1 MYPRIFFSRI
11 FEISNSFSIYAAMQ
25 MPVRENIRLALDSIK
40 GQKLRT
46 VLTMLIIMLGIISL
60 VGTLTAVDVLKA
72 TLTNSFTSMG
82 ANTFTIRNRETTV
95 RIGRSGKQPRR
106 YRAITYY
113 EALEFSER
121 FTYPATVSV
130 STLASMGATLKF
142 GSEKTNP
149 NIRVFGSDENYI
161 FTGGYEIAK
170 GRNFSPQEVRQ
181 GDHVV
186 ILGSEVAT
194 TLFTKKE
201 DPVGQVITVGS
212 NKYRVIGV
220 LKSKGNSAGMGG
232 DKMALLPVENVRQ
245 YFSWPNMSYTI
256 SVLAK
261 SALQLEPTIGE
272 ATGVFRIVR
281 KVPVTEEDNFEIT
294 KSDSVA
300 ATLIDNLSYV
310 TLGATLIGIITL
322 FGAAIGLMNI
332 MLVSVT
338 ERTREIGV
346 RKSLGATKSTIR
358 NQFLVEAIVICQL
371 GGLLGIILSLVV
383 GLIMSLSLDGT
394 FSMPWVWI
402 LAGIVI
408 CFVVG
413 VVAGLYPAQK
423 AARLDP
429 IEALRYE

>member
-1 MYPRIFFSRI
+1 
-11 FEISNSFSIYAAMQ
+11 
-25 MPVRENIRLALDSIK
+25 MPVRENINLALSSIK

-46 VLTMLIIMLGIISL
+46 ILTMLIIMLGITSL

-72 TLTNSFTSMG
+72 SLTNSFTSMG

-106 YRAITYY
+106 YRAITYQ
-113 EALEFSER
+113 EAIDFSER

-130 STLASMGATLKF
+130 STLASMAATIKYA
-142 GSEKTNP
+142 SEKTNP
-149 NIRVFGSDENYI
+149 NIRVFGSDANYI
-161 FTGGYEIAK
+161 YTAGYEIAK
-170 GRNFSPQEVRQ
+170 GRNFSTQEVRQ
-181 GDHVV
+181 GDHVA
-186 ILGSEVAT
+186 ILGSDVVTAI
-194 TLFTKKE
+194 FKQKE
-201 DPVGQVITVGS
+201 DPIGKVITVGS

-220 LKSKGNSAGMGG
+220 LASKGNSQGMGG
-232 DKMALLPVENVRQ
+232 DKIALLPVENVRQ
-245 YFSWPNMSYTI
+245 YFSWPNMSFTI
-256 SVLAK
+256 NVLARN
-261 SALQLEPTIGE
+261 STQLDPTIGE
-272 ATGVFRIVR
+272 ATGTFRIIR
-281 KVPVTEEDNFEIT
+281 KVQVNEDDNFEIT

-346 RKSLGATKSTIR
+346 RKSLGATRQVIR
-358 NQFLVEAIVICQL
+358 NQFLVEAVVISLL
-371 GGLLGIILSLVV
+371 GGLLGILLSLIL
-383 GLIMSLSLDGT
+383 GFILAFILDGS
-394 FSMPWVWI
+394 FSVPWAWI
-402 LAGIVI
+402 VAGIVI

-413 VVAGLYPAQK
+413 VIAGLYPAQK
-423 AARLDP
+423 ASRLDP

>member
-1 MYPRIFFSRI
+1 MR
-11 FEISNSFSIYAAMQ
+11 
-25 MPVRENIRLALDSIK
+25 MPVRENISLALSSIK

-46 VLTMLIIMLGIISL
+46 ILTMLIIMLGIISL
-60 VGTLTAVDVLKA
+60 VGTLTAVDILKA
-72 TLTNSFTSMG
+72 SISNNFASMG

-106 YRAITYY
+106 YRAITYQ
-113 EALEFSER
+113 EAIEFTER

-130 STLASMGATLKF
+130 STLASMAATIKY

-149 NIRVFGSDENYI
+149 NIRVFGSDANYI
-161 FTGGYEIAK
+161 YTAGYEIAK
-170 GRNFSPQEVRQ
+170 GRNFSTQEVRQ
-181 GDHVV
+181 GDHVA
-186 ILGSEVAT
+186 ILGSDVVSAI
-194 TLFTKKE
+194 FTSRQ
-201 DPVGQVITVGS
+201 DPIGQVVTVGS

-220 LKSKGNSAGMGG
+220 LKSKGNSQGMGG
-232 DKMALLPVENVRQ
+232 DKIALLPVENVRQ

-256 SVLAK
+256 SVLAR
-261 SALQLEPTIGE
+261 SAAQLEPTIGE
-272 ATGVFRIVR
+272 ATGTFRIVR
-281 KVPVTEEDNFEIT
+281 KVPISDDENFEIT

-346 RKSLGATKSTIR
+346 RKSLGATRWIIR
-358 NQFLVEAIVICQL
+358 NQFLVEAVVISTL
-371 GGLLGIILSLVV
+371 GGLFGIVLSLVL
-383 GLIMSLSLDGT
+383 GFFMALSMSGT
-394 FSMPWVWI
+394 FTVPWVWI
-402 LAGIVI
+402 LSGLVI

-413 VVAGLYPAQK
+413 VIAGLYPAQK
-423 AARLDP
+423 ASRLDP